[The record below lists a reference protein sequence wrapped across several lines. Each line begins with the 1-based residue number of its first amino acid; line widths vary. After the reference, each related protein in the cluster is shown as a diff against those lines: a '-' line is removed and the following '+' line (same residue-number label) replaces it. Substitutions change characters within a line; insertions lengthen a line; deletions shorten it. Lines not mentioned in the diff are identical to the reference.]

1 MMNPFKA
8 LSGKRVRNILRSVV
22 WSRFYTIRQINSKY
36 STPRIK
42 TTPMVKIALLMLRVY
57 LILLVLILIYKFY
70 TLAK

>member
-1 MMNPFKA
+1 MRNHFKA
-8 LSGKRVRNILRSVV
+8 PSGKRVRSVV
-22 WSRFYTIRQINSKY
+22 RNIIWSRFYTFRQINKKY

-42 TTPMVKIALLMLRVY
+42 TTPMVRLALLMLRIY

>member
-1 MMNPFKA
+1 MMNPFRA
-8 LSGKRVRNILRSVV
+8 LSGKRVRNILRNII
-22 WSRFYTIRQINSKY
+22 WSRFYTIRQINKKY

-42 TTPMVKIALLMLRVY
+42 TTPMVKIALLMLRIY

>member
-1 MMNPFKA
+1 MMNHLKA
-8 LSGKRVRNILRSVV
+8 PSGKRVRSVLRSII
-22 WSRFYTIRQINSKY
+22 WSRFYTIRQINRKY

-42 TTPMVKIALLMLRVY
+42 TTPMVKIALLMLRIY

>member
-1 MMNPFKA
+1 MMNPFRA
-8 LSGKRVRNILRSVV
+8 LSGKRVRNILRNIV
-22 WSRFYTIRQINSKY
+22 WSRFYTIRQINKKY

-42 TTPMVKIALLMLRVY
+42 TTPLVKLALLMLRIY

>member
-1 MMNPFKA
+1 MKPFKA
-8 LSGKRVRNILRSVV
+8 PSGKQVTSILKRIV
-22 WSRFYTIRQINSKY
+22 WSRFYTIRQINRKY

-42 TTPMVKIALLMLRVY
+42 TTPMVKIALLMLRIY

>member
-22 WSRFYTIRQINSKY
+22 WSRFYTIRQINKKY

-42 TTPMVKIALLMLRVY
+42 TTPMAKLALLMLRIY